1 MCPTMLRGLRTPS
14 ATADTNVDCV
24 LVKKTVFVTITL
36 NCKKQTKK
44 LHYWPNLIR
53 YDTAQVVPGEVEG
66 LTGLE
71 SDQVVATKVH
81 DVVVAEVERGQLIE
95 DTETVLGY
103 TCQFVLVE
111 VEGAE
116 VGEQVEVVDGDDG
129 KVGP

>member
-1 MCPTMLRGLRTPS
+1 M
-14 ATADTNVDCV
+14 
-24 LVKKTVFVTITL
+24 
-36 NCKKQTKK
+36 
-44 LHYWPNLIR
+44 HYWPNLIR

-81 DVVVAEVERGQLIE
+81 DVVVAEVQRGQLIE

-103 TCQFVLVE
+103 PGQFVLVE

-116 VGEQVEVVDGDDG
+116 VGEQVKVVDGDDG